1 MQFGAALLAAPLVWV
16 GLFALTHPAIDVRWP
31 IGAPIVFLMSA
42 LVYPVLEEIAF
53 RGAAPGL
60 LWKTRLAAVAFG
72 PLSGPN
78 LLTSAAF
85 TGLHI
90 LLRPAWFTLGVI
102 VPSLIF
108 GYFRDRYR
116 AVVPAIML
124 HIFYNAGF
132 FLLFM
137 RPE

>member
-1 MQFGAALLAAPLVWV
+1 LFWVVLYWLTRPAVDILWPVTAPVTLLMPV
-16 GLFALTHPAIDVRWP
+16 
-31 IGAPIVFLMSA
+31 

-53 RGAAPGL
+53 RGAAQGL
-60 LWKTRLAAVAFG
+60 LWKTRLAAVAAG

-85 TGLHI
+85 TGLHL
-90 LLRPAWFTLGVI
+90 LLRPGWFALGVI

-116 AVVPAIML
+116 GIVPPILL
-124 HIFYNAGF
+124 HVFYNAGF